1 MNFRN
6 DISTTIKLYWPF
18 ASRALSSANINTHF
32 DIYSRGFIDGHT
44 LAENKYKKEISD
56 RELRIAGLLSTIE
69 ELKGHK

>member
-18 ASRALSSANINTHF
+18 ASKALSPDSPNI
-32 DIYSRGFIDGHT
+32 DIYSKGFIDGHT